1 MDRSIRAPDAVA
13 RVALAA
19 CLIVV
24 GLRAADGQV
33 SAAVPLLYLAV
44 VTGELC
50 RIDLAE
56 FRLPNALVVPG
67 LGFAAAGLSWGA
79 FAGAFA
85 GADTTGA
92 ATTGLVAT
100 GAATTGAATGAAMAV
115 AALCGG
121 AGYAAVLLIPA
132 LAGEAGMGDVKL
144 AALLGLVLGALG
156 PWQLVLGPV
165 SAFVAAGVVALVT
178 GMFGG
183 TRAGD
188 RIAFGPFML
197 GGFWAAVALSPAA

>member
-1 MDRSIRAPDAVA
+1 MA

-33 SAAVPLLYLAV
+33 SVAVPLLYLAV

-67 LGFAAAGLSWGA
+67 LALAAPGVSWGA
-79 FAGAFA
+79 FAGAA
-85 GADTTGA
+85 TG
-92 ATTGLVAT
+92 
-100 GAATTGAATGAAMAV
+100 GAATTGAATTGAETAV
-115 AALCGG
+115 AALGGG

-144 AALLGLVLGALG
+144 AAVLGLLLGALG
-156 PWQLVLGPV
+156 PWQVVLGPV
-165 SAFVAAGVVALVT
+165 SAFVAAGVVALIA

-188 RIAFGPFML
+188 RLAFGPFML